1 MIKHRNVYRH
11 ATLARL
17 LHPASIAI
25 IGASPSAGS
34 FGART
39 LTNLARFKGRIYPIN
54 AKYEK
59 VGDLTCYPSID
70 ALPEAPDA
78 VVMTTPR
85 ESVEPLVQACIAKNA
100 GGIVLYAS
108 GYAETSKPE
117 RVAAQLRLAAL
128 AQDSGVH
135 LIGPNCIG
143 VVNYLN
149 DAAMT
154 FSGLPRGEYPHEA
167 TVGII
172 SQSGALGFAMAQ
184 AVERG
189 MSISHVLTA
198 GNSADV
204 DVADQ
209 VAYLADDPGCKV
221 IACIFEGMTH
231 PTRFIEAAE
240 IAWQANKPLVVFKV
254 ASSEQGATAAMSHT
268 GSLAGS
274 QAAYRA
280 AFERAGVIMVDNC
293 EALMETA
300 AFFAKAPPPTARG
313 VAVIA
318 TSGGA
323 AIMAADKA
331 ELHGL
336 PLPQP
341 SDAVRAVLEAHI
353 PEFGSARNPCDVT
366 AQVLANP
373 QSIGACGDALMSDP
387 AYGVIVIP
395 QVYSYEPA
403 IPRIKTFSDLALQHG
418 KMTCNAWV
426 TEWLEGPGA
435 RETERAPRM
444 ALFRSMDRCFATLAA
459 WHRRDEKRKQP
470 PRVIQRASNATA
482 KIAAATLID
491 AAAHATLTER
501 EAKRVLATYG
511 IPVVDERI
519 VSTPDEAVLAAH
531 AIGLP
536 VVLKI
541 ESPDLPHKTEADV
554 VRLNLRSEM
563 EVRAAYD
570 AIMQNAAK
578 NAPRAKV
585 SGVLVQ
591 PMIAPGLEIMIGAR
605 IDPLFGPLVV
615 VSLGGI
621 FVEVM
626 KDNALA
632 LAPVTHDEAR
642 AMLLSL
648 KGAAL
653 LKEFRGRPAIDLDR
667 LADVV
672 QRISELAA
680 DQSDRVTELDVNP
693 LICHPDRTIAVDA
706 LIVRCTRA

>member
-1 MIKHRNVYRH
+1 MTRNVYRH
-11 ATLARL
+11 TALARL

-25 IGASPSAGS
+25 IGGSPTPGS

-39 LTNLARFKGRIYPIN
+39 LGNLAHFKGRIYPVN

-59 VGDLTCYPSID
+59 VGELQCYPSIE

-78 VVMTTPR
+78 VVITTPR
-85 ESVEPLVQACIAKNA
+85 ESVEPLVQACIAKKA

-117 RVAAQLRLAAL
+117 RVAAQLRLAEL
-128 AQDSGVH
+128 ARESGVH

-154 FSGLPRGEYPHEA
+154 FSGLPRGTEAHAA

-189 MSISHVLTA
+189 MAISHVLTA

-221 IACIFEGMTH
+221 IACIFEGMAQ
-231 PTRFIEAAE
+231 PLRFVEAAE
-240 IAWQANKPLVVFKV
+240 IAWRANKPLVVYKV
-254 ASSEQGATAAMSHT
+254 ATSEQGATAAMSHT

-274 QAAYRA
+274 RAAYRA
-280 AFERAGVIMVDNC
+280 AFERAGVIIVDNC

-313 VAVIA
+313 VAVVA

-331 ELHGL
+331 EQHGI

-341 SDAVRAVLEAHI
+341 SDPVRAVLEAHI

-373 QSIGACGDALMSDP
+373 QSIGACGDALMSDT
-387 AYGVIVIP
+387 AYGAIVIP

-403 IPRIKTFSDLALQHG
+403 IPRIKTFSDLAEKHG
-418 KMTCNAWV
+418 KMTCNVWI
-426 TEWLEGPGA
+426 TEFLEGPGA
-435 RETERAPRM
+435 REAERAPRM
-444 ALFRSMDRCFATLAA
+444 ALFRSMDRCFAALAA
-459 WHRRDEKRKQP
+459 WHRRDEQRKQP
-470 PRVIQRASNATA
+470 ARVLRRASDANA
-482 KIAAATLID
+482 KDSAAALIN
-491 AAAHATLTER
+491 AAKNTTLTER
-501 EAKRVLATYG
+501 EAKQVLATYG
-511 IPVVDERI
+511 IPVVEERI
-519 VSTPDEAVLAAH
+519 VHSPDAAMR
-531 AIGLP
+531 AAQDLGLP
-536 VVLKI
+536 VVLKV

-554 VRLNLRSEM
+554 VRLNLHTEA
-563 EVRAAYD
+563 EVRAAYEE
-570 AIMQNAAK
+570 ILRNAAR
-578 NAPRAKV
+578 NAPHAHV
-585 SGVLVQ
+585 NGVLVQ
-591 PMIAPGLEIMIGAR
+591 PMIGAGVEIMIGAR
-605 IDPLFGPLVV
+605 IDPLFGPLIV

-626 KDNALA
+626 HDSALA

-642 AMLLSL
+642 GLLASL

-653 LKEFRGRPAIDLDR
+653 LQGFRGRSAIDLDR
-667 LADVV
+667 LADIV
-672 QRISELAA
+672 QRLSELAA
-680 DQSDRVTELDVNP
+680 DQAETILELDVNP
-693 LICHPDRTIAVDA
+693 LICSPDRIVAVDA
-706 LIVRCTRA
+706 LIVRRVSTT

>member
-1 MIKHRNVYRH
+1 MTRNVYRH
-11 ATLARL
+11 AALARL
-17 LHPASIAI
+17 LHPANIAI
-25 IGASPSAGS
+25 IGASPTPGS

-39 LTNLARFKGRIYPIN
+39 LGNLAQFKGRIYPVN
-54 AKYEK
+54 AKYER
-59 VGDLTCYPSID
+59 VGELTCYPSID

-78 VVMTTPR
+78 VVITTPR
-85 ESVEPLVQACIAKNA
+85 ESVQPLLEACIAKNA

-117 RVAAQLRLAAL
+117 RVAAQLRLAEL
-128 AQDSGVH
+128 ARESGVH

-154 FSGLPRGEYPHEA
+154 FSGLPRGTQSHAA

-189 MSISHVLTA
+189 MAISHVLTA

-221 IACIFEGMTH
+221 IACIFEGMAQ
-231 PTRFIEAAE
+231 PLRFIEAAE
-240 IAWQANKPLVVFKV
+240 IAWRANKPLVVYKV
-254 ASSEQGATAAMSHT
+254 ATSEQGATAAMSHT
-268 GSLAGS
+268 GSLAGL

-280 AFERAGVIMVDNC
+280 AFERAGVIIVDNC

-313 VAVIA
+313 VAVVA

-331 ELHGL
+331 ELHGI

-341 SDAVRAVLEAHI
+341 SDPVRAVLEAHI

-373 QSIGACGDALMSDP
+373 QSIGACGDALMSDA
-387 AYGVIVIP
+387 AYGAIVIP
-395 QVYSYEPA
+395 QVYSYDPA
-403 IPRIKTFSDLALQHG
+403 IPRIKTFSDLAEKHG
-418 KMTCNAWV
+418 KMTCNVWI
-426 TEWLEGPGA
+426 TEFLEGPGA
-435 RETERAPRM
+435 REAERAPRM
-444 ALFRSMDRCFATLAA
+444 ALFRSMDRCFAALAA
-459 WHRRDEKRKQP
+459 WHRRDAERKRP
-470 PRVIQRASNATA
+470 PRVLRRASDA
-482 KIAAATLID
+482 KARDTAAALIK
-491 AAAHATLTER
+491 AAKNTTLTER
-501 EAKRVLATYG
+501 EAKQVLATYD
-511 IPVVDERI
+511 IPVVEERI
-519 VSTPDEAVLAAH
+519 VHSPDAAMR
-531 AIGLP
+531 AAQDLGLP
-536 VVLKI
+536 VVLKV

-554 VRLNLRSEM
+554 VRLNLRTEA
-563 EVRAAYD
+563 EVRTAYEE
-570 AIMQNAAK
+570 ILRNAARS
-578 NAPRAKV
+578 APHAHV
-585 SGVLVQ
+585 NGVLVQ
-591 PMIAPGLEIMIGAR
+591 PMINAGVEIMIGAR
-605 IDPLFGPLVV
+605 IDPLFGPLIVM
-615 VSLGGI
+615 SLGGI

-626 KDNALA
+626 HDSALA

-642 AMLLSL
+642 GLLASL

-653 LKEFRGRPAIDLDR
+653 LQGFRGRSAIDLDR
-667 LADVV
+667 LADIV
-672 QRISELAA
+672 QRLSELAA
-680 DQSDRVTELDVNP
+680 DQAETILELDVNP
-693 LICHPDRTIAVDA
+693 LICSPDRIVAVDA
-706 LIVRCTRA
+706 LIVRRVSTT